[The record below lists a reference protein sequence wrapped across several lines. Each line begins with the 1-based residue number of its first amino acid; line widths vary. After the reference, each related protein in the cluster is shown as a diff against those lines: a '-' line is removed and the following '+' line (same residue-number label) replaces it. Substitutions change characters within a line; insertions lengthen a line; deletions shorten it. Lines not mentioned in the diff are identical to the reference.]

1 MGMVQHHFGYTACK
15 KIIFSKKNDTE
26 MKRAL
31 SRNFYEVQSL
41 QWQKS
46 LFLFVILIVFY
57 FLAVGLVSFV
67 FLLFFGLLFSLAV
80 FPGGSTLVKFLIGN
94 SAVAV
99 LIAAFHFYDARA
111 SGARFIRKHLGIQS
125 PDSSDRYHRM
135 FVNTVEEMRIA
146 AGLPKVNP
154 FIYPTFAIN
163 SMALIEPDKTP
174 SIIVTEGLLAEF
186 TRDEVEAVVAHEIAH
201 IVRGDTFYVT
211 LVCSLAN
218 FFERI
223 RDAIEPEEAPQG
235 SNSKGQGGGGGYF
248 FVYAALTISTI
259 LMHLLSTLISRER
272 ETLADAAAVELCR
285 NPRALARAIYKAHVK
300 NSFVG
305 DFNRT
310 YSPLLIV
317 PPESKATEEGF
328 FSRLFNSHPPLMK
341 RIRLLSQMVPVRP
354 AEIIEEVHEIH
365 KTREKT
371 QEILFS
377 QEETLKGKEAGSQ
390 EPLTEKSA
398 PEEGKVWAVRSPHG
412 KLLGPYALE
421 EVLFL
426 QFFTPLIR
434 MKNLQEEI
442 EAPARDFPQ
451 VRRAL
456 QNILRNKP
464 VNPNRYNRCPR
475 CQAVLLDGF
484 YEGVSIKT
492 CPKCQGKLVGSELM
506 DRIVVRKE
514 VAFSKDLQKKA
525 RDFREN
531 FMDNP
536 VLIKKISTAETDPA
550 YCPNCGSKMFPRPY
564 NYQYII
570 PVEKCLSCHKI
581 WFDADELEILQILIE
596 DRGSV

>member
-1 MGMVQHHFGYTACK
+1 MRQNDSEIKRVL
-15 KIIFSKKNDTE
+15 SK
-26 MKRAL
+26 
-31 SRNFYEVQSL
+31 NFYEIQSQ
-41 QWQKS
+41 QWQRS
-46 LFLFVILIVFY
+46 LLLFVILILFY

-67 FLLFFGLLFSLAV
+67 FLWSFVLLFSSVV
-80 FPGGSTLVKFLIGN
+80 FPSGSTLVKFLVAN
-94 SAVAV
+94 SAAAV

-111 SGARFIRKHLGIQS
+111 SGARFIRKRLGIQP

-154 FIYPTFAIN
+154 FIYPTSAIN

-186 TRDEVEAVVAHEIAH
+186 TRDEVEAVVAHELAH

-218 FFERI
+218 FFESL
-223 RDAIEPEEAPQG
+223 RDAMEPEEAPQG
-235 SNSKGQGGGGGYF
+235 SGSQGQGGGGGYF
-248 FVYAALTISTI
+248 FVYAALTISTV

-285 NPRALARAIYKAHVK
+285 NPKALARAIYKAHVK

-317 PPESKATEEGF
+317 PPESKATAEGF
-328 FSRLFNSHPPLMK
+328 FGRLFNSHPPLMK
-341 RIRLLSQMVPVRP
+341 RIRLLAQMVPVHP
-354 AEIIEEVHEIH
+354 VKIIEEVHEIH
-365 KTREKT
+365 KTREKAR
-371 QEILFS
+371 EILLS
-377 QEETLKGKEAGSQ
+377 QEESLKGKETGSQ
-390 EPLTEKSA
+390 EPLAEKRP

-412 KLLGPYALE
+412 KWLGPYALE

-434 MKNLQEEI
+434 MKNLQEQI
-442 EAPARDFPQ
+442 EAPAKDFPQ

-456 QNILRNKP
+456 QNILRKKP

-475 CQAVLLDGF
+475 CRAVLQDEF

-492 CPKCQGKLVGSELM
+492 CPKCQGKLVSSELM

-514 VAFSKDLQKKA
+514 VAFSRDLQKKA
-525 RDFREN
+525 RDFREK

-536 VLIKKISTAETDPA
+536 VLIKKISTAEIDPV

-564 NYQYII
+564 NYQYVI
-570 PVEKCLSCHKI
+570 PVDKCLSCHRI
-581 WFDADELEILQILIE
+581 WFDADELEILQVLIE